1 MKLPFERTYLVE
13 ERHFAVGLSAASSI
27 QPMNSHLVAITTW
40 LVFGIPVAR
49 FCAPF
54 TPLEQ
59 SL

>member
-1 MKLPFERTYLVE
+1 MKLPFESTYVVE
-13 ERHFAVGLSAASSI
+13 ERHFAVGQAAGDI
-27 QPMNSHLVAITTW
+27 QPMNSHLVAVTTW

-54 TPLEQ
+54 TPLYP